1 MVGPLSS
8 LDSHPCCADLFS
20 PSNVILSF
28 RDENGNIMDP
38 AQFVDFKP
46 DGSVARVKLP
56 KRSIWISN
64 HQVYTDWLY
73 LWIISYFCGLES
85 SIVIILKESLK
96 WAPLIGLAMQLF
108 DFIFLARS
116 WIKDQRTLSHHL
128 SKLARLSHL
137 DKSPLTLLIFPEGT
151 LVSKDTRPQSKK
163 YADKMGLEDCRNVL
177 LPRST
182 GLLYCARTLR
192 KEIEDLTLVDATIGY
207 PGIPPAGYGQSYYTL
222 RSIYMQ
228 GVPPPSVHISITLR
242 RIAPSSPTADV
253 DNAAKES
260 ASMPI
265 GDISSLSKDASPR
278 DLDPSEAERQI
289 FDAWLLARWREKDEL
304 LDQFYKDGD
313 FVGGAFVRNKNEAG
327 EYYRPAKDDTVGGG
341 DGIKT
346 ESHKKYVSI
355 PVALRSPLEV
365 LDVYAY
371 GLPLIVGWLVWR
383 WMGM

>member
-1 MVGPLSS
+1 
-8 LDSHPCCADLFS
+8 
-20 PSNVILSF
+20 
-28 RDENGNIMDP
+28 
-38 AQFVDFKP
+38 
-46 DGSVARVKLP
+46 
-56 KRSIWISN
+56 
-64 HQVYTDWLY
+64 
-73 LWIISYFCGLES
+73 
-85 SIVIILKESLK
+85 
-96 WAPLIGLAMQLF
+96 MQLF

-116 WIKDQRTLSHHL
+116 WIKDQRTLAHQL

-242 RIAPSSPTADV
+242 RISPSSPTADV

-371 GLPLIVGWLVWR
+371 GFPLIVGWLVWR